1 MYDPA
6 DDTACDTYYD
16 NKEEEDERVRH
27 RRALARNELVA
38 PVVVPPPAPRKPHK
52 NGKRMSNFVFTLN
65 NYTEDEVASL
75 KSIDDVKWL
84 IFGKEVGRDGT
95 PHLQGACVLGKQLA
109 FTTIKKMPGLNR
121 AHIEP
126 MRGKPVDSLVY
137 CSKEDKEPYQFGSLP
152 QPGKRNDLHDVV
164 QLMKEGN
171 SIRDIV
177 NSDNIAAIA
186 CVVKYPRGLT
196 FLANLARGERR
207 EAPIVIWICGPTGIG
222 KTRSAT
228 EFAEL
233 VADGDYWMSAGSLRW
248 FDGYD
253 GQRLVILDDFRTKHI
268 EFSMLLRLLDRY
280 SLRVEVKGGYV
291 NWLPQFIVVTAPF
304 GPKEMWNLRRDE
316 DLEQLARRVTHVIN
330 EPDYDHLSQ
339 ALSAIAKDWLE
350 AHPPPAEDIATA
362 RGRQA
367 TVIDLSVSNSD
378 GVDEA
383 DSDEGCEVETGT
395 TTEEM
400 PDVDSWAGLS
410 QEEIN
415 SRLSRECANHCL
427 SESDQSMGQ

>member
-6 DDTACDTYYD
+6 DDTACDTFYD
-16 NKEEEDERVRH
+16 NKEEEDERLRQ
-27 RRALARNELVA
+27 RRALARNHPVA
-38 PVVVPPPAPRKPHK
+38 PVVVLPPAPKKSKQPS
-52 NGKRMSNFVFTLN
+52 RMRSFVFTLN
-65 NYTEDEVASL
+65 NYSEDEVASL
-75 KSIDDVKWL
+75 KSIDNVKWL

-109 FTTIKKMPGLNR
+109 FSSVKKMPGLSR

-126 MRGKPVDSLVY
+126 MHGKPVDSLVY
-137 CSKEDKEPYQFGSLP
+137 CSKEDKDPYQYGTLP
-152 QPGKRNDLHDVV
+152 EPGKRNDLHDVV

-196 FLANLARGERR
+196 FFANLARGERR
-207 EAPIVIWICGPTGIG
+207 EAPVVIWICGSTGIG

-228 EFAEL
+228 EFADL

-253 GQRLVILDDFRTKHI
+253 GQRVVILDDFRTKHI

-280 SLRVEVKGGYV
+280 ALRVEVKGGYV
-291 NWLPQFIVVTAPF
+291 NWLPQFIIITAPF

-316 DLEQLARRVTHVIN
+316 DLEQLGRRVTHIIRD
-330 EPDYDHLSQ
+330 PDYESIAKSLT
-339 ALSAIAKDWLE
+339 AIAKDWLE
-350 AHPPPAEDIATA
+350 AHPLPVEGIATSS
-362 RGRQA
+362 REQA
-367 TVIDLSVSNSD
+367 TQVELSLSNSD

-383 DSDEGCEVETGT
+383 YSGQGCEVETGT
-395 TTEEM
+395 TTEEC

-415 SRLSRECANHCL
+415 TRLSRECANSCL
-427 SESDQSMGQ
+427 SQSDQSMGQ